1 MKKLLALVLA
11 LVMTMS
17 LVTISN
23 AAFKDADKIDYDEA
37 VEVMN
42 AIGVLVGDEKGNF
55 NAKENLTRAQAA
67 KIISYLLLGNKTAEA
82 LSGSGKFTDVAKTSW
97 SAGFVDYCA
106 STGVVNGVGDGKF
119 DPNGQLTGYQ
129 FAKMLLVALGYDA
142 KIEGFTGAD
151 WQINVSKR
159 ADQADLFDNLDIS
172 GNAALTREQAAQ
184 MCLNT
189 LKSPL
194 VEYSNKGGNL
204 TINGATINIGA
215 SNAEYKTS
223 STKLADQTIY
233 ANKLNSSAGEYIV
246 EFAEQYYSDL
256 VLKSGES
263 DDFGRPAHTWL
274 LNNQKVGTY
283 AEDVDY
289 EYTTAVT
296 GKALYETLGKNT
308 VETYDFSV
316 FVDGA
321 EKDAIAKEI
330 AKNNKADLTST
341 GNGVLT
347 QVFVDNDK
355 ETVIISMVNT
365 YLAKASADYN
375 SKKDSVS
382 LKIYFTD
389 DGTTKT
395 VDGEDLAISDIKDG
409 DFLLVT
415 YSYMTGVNKVE
426 SIAKPETI
434 EDSAIDAFKSGK
446 GGNITVGGTKYE
458 YNEAAKYDAD
468 VLEDYTTS
476 TGSTNLKD
484 ITYNLYLDQY
494 GYVIGVEEVDAVDT
508 YVFITG
514 IDFSYSSL
522 ATKNVTANAIFTDG
536 TSKVIDVKNDDT
548 IKALNLTTN
557 AAMATVNQWFTYT
570 VNSSGVYTLG
580 AISDKM
586 QSNKNAAGYT
596 KIAQGTVDAATVS
609 GSTTTR
615 TEINKKNISLATKSG
630 SSFNYAYGNDATV
643 YLSANVD
650 KVRVD
655 STTTKVVIKDI
666 DSVTTG
672 VKNVDISTMTQAE
685 MVADAKASSGDADL
699 LKGVYFL
706 YKDNGYIIAA
716 VVLGEDEGTSKNLV
730 YVTSSKI
737 ASEAYNKTTEKWTWT
752 REVAYNGEF
761 VTLTET
767 NDEGVSEIKD
777 MTQYAWYEVKYNADG
792 NVVSAEKASDAKAS
806 WTKTAYVDEV
816 VTSSTPTLINAI
828 RNSAYDVVLYEG
840 KTLTKAP
847 SLKGSTLFFDGM
859 TDTGI
864 VVANDVKYVY
874 TQTVDNK
881 ETTTCESGFG
891 SLKTALDELNTTI
904 SYKCSAVIENGI
916 ATVVTVYDATKA
928 GYTPVNPSKGDYTF
942 KAVNASVETNGQIKV
957 AVTLPDEV
965 SGWKMY
971 GVNTVEYTVTT
982 GSKVF
987 TFTQTVGTK
996 DAETALSVPAYTLPG
1011 LTVKNGSDISVSV
1024 KFAFNGVNS
1033 DSYTI
1038 TGEGYIL

>member
-11 LVMTMS
+11 LVMSMS

-42 AIGVLVGDEKGNF
+42 AVGVLVGDEKGNF
-55 NAKENLTRAQAA
+55 NAKENLTREQAA

-82 LSGSGKFTDVAKTSW
+82 LVGAAKFTDVAATRW

-106 STGVVNGVGDGKF
+106 STGVVAGNGNGTF
-119 DPNGQLTGYQ
+119 APAGQLTGYQ

-159 ADQADLFDNLDIS
+159 ADQAGLFDGLDIS

-223 STKLADQTIY
+223 STKIADQTIY

-246 EFAEQYYSDL
+246 EFAEQYYPKL
-256 VLKSGES
+256 VLKSGEA

-274 LNNQKVGTY
+274 LNNEKVGTY
-283 AEDVDY
+283 AEAVDF

-296 GKALYETLGKNT
+296 GKELYNALGKNT
-308 VETYDFSV
+308 VEKYDFSV

-321 EKDAIAKEI
+321 EKDAIAKQI
-330 AKNNKADLTST
+330 AKDNKANLEAT
-341 GNGVLT
+341 GNGTLT
-347 QVFVDNDK
+347 QVYVDNDA
-355 ETVIISMVNT
+355 ETVIITMVNT
-365 YLAKASADYN
+365 YLAKANSDYN

-446 GGNITVGGTKYE
+446 DGNITVDGTKYG
-458 YNEAAKYDAD
+458 YNKAAKYDAE
-468 VLEDYTTS
+468 VLKDYTTS
-476 TGSTNLKD
+476 TGFTNLKD

-494 GYVIGVEEVDAVDT
+494 GYVIGVEKVDATDT

-514 IDFSYSSL
+514 IDFEYSSL

-536 TSKVIDVKNDDT
+536 TSKVISVKNDDT
-548 IKALNLTTN
+548 IKAIFAEVEDENM
-557 AAMATVNQWFTYT
+557 AVAKATVNQWFTYT
-570 VNSSGVYTLG
+570 VNSSDVYTLG
-580 AISDKM
+580 AIAKQMQSDKT
-586 QSNKNAAGYT
+586 KTDTYT
-596 KIAQGTVDAATVS
+596 KVAQNTVDAAKNADS
-609 GSTTTR
+609 R
-615 TEINKKNISLATKSG
+615 TDINKKNISLNATG
-630 SSFNYAYGNDATV
+630 SFKFAYGNDATV

-655 STTTKVVIKDI
+655 SGKTAVVIKDV

-672 VKNVDISTMTQAE
+672 VKNVDISTMTKAEMQAE
-685 MVADAKASSGDADL
+685 AKATSNDTCT

-716 VVLGEDEGTSKNLV
+716 VVLGEDEGSSKNLV
-730 YVTSSKI
+730 YVTSDKI
-737 ASEAYNKTTEKWTWT
+737 ASESYNKTTGKWTWT

-792 NVVSAEKASDAKAS
+792 NVVSATAAEKAQKS
-806 WTKTAYVDEV
+806 WTKTDYVTDPDKIV
-816 VTSSTPTLINAI
+816 DAI
-828 RNSAYDVVLYEG
+828 DKFDTVLYEG
-840 KTLTKAP
+840 QKLDYAP
-847 SLKGSTLFFDGM
+847 SLKGSTLYFKTSD
-859 TDTGI
+859 DTGV
-864 VVANDVKYVY
+864 VVADDVKYVY
-874 TQTVDNK
+874 TQKVDNK
-881 ETTTCESGFG
+881 WTTTCESGFG
-891 SLKTALDELNTTI
+891 SLKTALDELNRSL

-916 ATVVTVYDATKA
+916 ATVVTVYDATEA
-928 GYTPVNPSKGDYTF
+928 GYTPVNPGRTDLKVSVANGTITVTGPSAEVDDVANAIVAELQSAGYSSIKVPVKGDNLD
-942 KAVNASVETNGQIKV
+942 V
-957 AVTLPDEV
+957 DEI
-965 SGWKMY
+965 
-971 GVNTVEYTVTT
+971 T
-982 GSKVF
+982 GSGKSI
-987 TFTQTVGTK
+987 TATK
-996 DAETALSVPAYTLPG
+996 NSIEYSFAYTR
-1011 LTVKNGSDISVSV
+1011 VIV
-1024 KFAFNGVNS
+1024 
-1033 DSYTI
+1033 
-1038 TGEGYIL
+1038 